1 MSSFQELE
9 LDVLRWAEA
18 RQIIPNSSSQVQALK
33 LVSEV
38 GELCDAL
45 IKKDRDGVI
54 DGIGDALVVLIILA
68 DMERLDLLSCL
79 KSAYDEIKDRRGTLQ
94 ANGVFI
100 KELVYPERNEVAHL
114 RFQVNNIQPFCP
126 CHFGLNEI
134 AGDEPC

>member
-1 MSSFQELE
+1 MPSFQELE

-33 LVSEV
+33 LVSEI

-54 DGIGDALVVLIILA
+54 DGIGDSLVVLIILA

-79 KSAYDEIKDRRGTLQ
+79 KSAY
-94 ANGVFI
+94 N
-100 KELVYPERNEVAHL
+100 
-114 RFQVNNIQPFCP
+114 
-126 CHFGLNEI
+126 
-134 AGDEPC
+134 

>member
-1 MSSFQELE
+1 MDAEQLGKEEEIIMPSFSELE
-9 LDVLRWAEA
+9 LKVLRWAEA

-33 LVSEV
+33 FVSEV

-54 DGIGDALVVLIILA
+54 DGLGDALVVLIILA

-94 ANGVFI
+94 SNGVFI
-100 KELVYPERNEVAHL
+100 KETINKEADVRVSLDDATPTQWD
-114 RFQVNNIQPFCP
+114 QVR
-126 CHFGLNEI
+126 
-134 AGDEPC
+134 

>member
-1 MSSFQELE
+1 MPSFQELE

-33 LVSEV
+33 LVYEV

-100 KELVYPERNEVAHL
+100 KETVTMEADVRVS
-114 RFQVNNIQPFCP
+114 
-126 CHFGLNEI
+126 LND
-134 AGDEPC
+134 ATPAQWDQMR

>member
-1 MSSFQELE
+1 MPSFQELE

-54 DGIGDALVVLIILA
+54 DGLGDALVVLIILA

-79 KSAYDEIKDRRGTLQ
+79 ESAYNEIKDRRGTLQ
-94 ANGVFI
+94 ANGVFV
-100 KELVYPERNEVAHL
+100 KETVTMEADVRVSLNDATPEQWDQIR
-114 RFQVNNIQPFCP
+114 
-126 CHFGLNEI
+126 
-134 AGDEPC
+134 

>member
-1 MSSFQELE
+1 LDEKQLEKEEEFIMPSFQELE
-9 LDVLRWAEA
+9 LNVLRWAEA

-54 DGIGDALVVLIILA
+54 DGLGDALVVLIILA

-94 ANGVFI
+94 ANGVFV
-100 KELVYPERNEVAHL
+100 KETLTAQADTRVS
-114 RFQVNNIQPFCP
+114 
-126 CHFGLNEI
+126 LNDVTPLQWDQI
-134 AGDEPC
+134 R

>member
-1 MSSFQELE
+1 LDEKQLEKEEEFIMPSFQELE

-18 RQIIPNSSSQVQALK
+18 RQIIPNSSGQVQALK

-54 DGIGDALVVLIILA
+54 DGLGDALVVLIILA

-79 KSAYDEIKDRRGTLQ
+79 ESAYNEIKDRRGTLQ
-94 ANGVFI
+94 ANGVFV
-100 KELVYPERNEVAHL
+100 KETLTAQADTRVS
-114 RFQVNNIQPFCP
+114 
-126 CHFGLNEI
+126 LNDVTPLQWDQI
-134 AGDEPC
+134 R